1 MINIPPFVVE
11 LLALADVACERFD
24 PKRSISGRRVGACGQ
39 FDPDGGVVRTP
50 QTEQVVCY
58 RAVDRKPFKE
68 CHARLWIDETVAIQ
82 RTDLRLGRLAGIAEN
97 QFEVWVGRDR

>member
-58 RAVDRKPFKE
+58 E
-68 CHARLWIDETVAIQ
+68 CHARLWIDETLAIQ

-97 QFEVWVGRDR
+97 QFEVGVGRDR